1 MRGGADVKRKRT
13 FTVKVE
19 FTPDAVPIEKALTW
33 LARDI
38 ARRMYDKRHGKKEA
52 KGGDV

>member
-1 MRGGADVKRKRT
+1 MKGGADVKRKRT

-19 FTPDAVPIEKALTW
+19 YTPDAVPIGKALTW

-38 ARRMYDKRHGKKEA
+38 AREMYDARHK
-52 KGGDV
+52 KGGEKRDV

>member
-1 MRGGADVKRKRT
+1 MRKKRT

-38 ARRMYDKRHGKKEA
+38 ARRMYDERHKKEA

>member
-13 FTVKVE
+13 YTVKVE
-19 FTPDAVPIEKALTW
+19 YTPDAVPIEKALTW

-38 ARRMYDKRHGKKEA
+38 ARQMYDERHGKKEA

>member
-1 MRGGADVKRKRT
+1 MKRKRT

-38 ARRMYDKRHGKKEA
+38 ARRMYEERHKKEV